1 VTELIVASG
10 PLRYLGGSIETFA
23 LPMGTFIV
31 AAWVLFAIYRRPH
44 NVPRLKYLRPAH
56 QVALG
61 TREPGEEGLVYV
73 ASASAASA
81 TAAPEAV
88 TEAEAPAEADTQAET
103 EAPAEADA
111 QAETEAEAPAEADA
125 QAKTEAEAP
134 AGTEAEALAVTQA
147 DATVEAHAVNPG
159 SATADAGPEASAD
172 AEHDGT
178 SAEGET
184 F

>member
-44 NVPRLKYLRPAH
+44 SVPRLKYLRPAH

-88 TEAEAPAEADTQAET
+88 TEAEAPAEADTQVDA
-103 EAPAEADA
+103 EAPTEADA
-111 QAETEAEAPAEADA
+111 QAETEAEAP
-125 QAKTEAEAP
+125 
-134 AGTEAEALAVTQA
+134 AVTQA